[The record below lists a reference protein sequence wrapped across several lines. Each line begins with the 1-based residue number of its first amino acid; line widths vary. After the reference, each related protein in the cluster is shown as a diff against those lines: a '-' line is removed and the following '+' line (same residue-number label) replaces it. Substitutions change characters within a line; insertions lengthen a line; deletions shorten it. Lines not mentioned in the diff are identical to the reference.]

1 METLLITGGTGF
13 LGSHLLSRFYT
24 RYRIILLK
32 RSSSDT
38 GRISDVL
45 SELIVYDTDKISA
58 EKIFQTHRI
67 DCIIHL
73 ATNYGRQTSL
83 FAPVIEDNLLFPVR
97 LLDAAVRYGVKYF
110 VNTDTFSS
118 KNCYSYTRHN
128 YLQTYILTKC
138 QLSEWL
144 RLMSDSKIS
153 VVNMRLEHVYGPR
166 DNPDKFIPF
175 LIRKLLSDKEAID
188 LSEGMQERDF
198 IFAEDVVDAYEA
210 VINNYLCN
218 IASGFFEAEVG
229 TGNAVPLKELILTAK
244 NITCSKC
251 RLNFGA
257 REYNK
262 GESMHS
268 HADIRKL
275 EEIGWKPKTS
285 LADGLRKTIDYEKQR
300 KETVL

>member
-1 METLLITGGTGF
+1 MLITGGTGF
-13 LGSHLLSRFYT
+13 LGSHLLRRFYT
-24 RYRIILLK
+24 RYQIILLK
-32 RSSSDT
+32 RSFSDT
-38 GRISDVL
+38 SRISDVL
-45 SELIVYDTDKISA
+45 SEIIVYDTDKISL
-58 EKIFQTHRI
+58 ENIFQRYKI

-83 FAPVIEDNLLFPVR
+83 LAPVIEDNLLFPVQ
-97 LLDAAVRYGVKYF
+97 LLDAAVKYNVKYF
-110 VNTDTFSS
+110 INTDSYSS
-118 KNCYSYTRHN
+118 KKCYDYTRYN
-128 YLQTYILTKC
+128 YLQAYILTKC

-144 RLMSDSKIS
+144 KIVSDSRMS
-153 VVNMRLEHVYGPR
+153 AVNMRLEHVYGQR

-175 LIRKLLSDKEAID
+175 LIQNLLSDKESID

-210 VINNYLCN
+210 VINNYLCD
-218 IASGFFEAEVG
+218 AESGFFEAEVG
-229 TGNAVPLKELILTAK
+229 TGHAVPLKELILKAK

-257 REYNK
+257 RKYNK

-275 EEIGWKPKTS
+275 EKIGWRPKTS
-285 LADGLRKTIDYEKQR
+285 LAEGLKKTIEYEKQR
-300 KETVL
+300 KEASL